1 MEYSRQWIVTTLRRL
16 GYEEEADAAARDLP
30 EDVELEQLEKFGD
43 EHGLSRGVLIDRMG
57 GSP

>member
-1 MEYSRQWIVTTLRRL
+1 MGYSRQWIVTTLRRL